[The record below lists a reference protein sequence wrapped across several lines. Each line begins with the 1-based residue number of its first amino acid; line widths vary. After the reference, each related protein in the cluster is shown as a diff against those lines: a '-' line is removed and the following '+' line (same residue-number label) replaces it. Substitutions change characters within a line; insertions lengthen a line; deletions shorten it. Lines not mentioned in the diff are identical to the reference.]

1 MQPTKVSSER
11 PIIVTQDLDAI
22 SLSLRPGRL
31 EDAPACGE
39 ICYRAFRTISEDHNF
54 PPDFPSVEAA
64 TGLMAAILS
73 KPGVHS
79 VVAESEQRIVGSNF
93 LWEDTIAGVGPI
105 TVDPAAQNGAIGR
118 RLMQHVLEYAGSRSF
133 AGVRLVQAAYHN
145 RSLSLYTKL
154 GFVVR
159 EPLATM
165 QGPAIN
171 ERIPGYDVRPA
182 SEQDM
187 AACNALSYKVHGHAR
202 SVEVGEAIR
211 RAIATVVVRDGRIT
225 GYATGIGF
233 FGHAIGETNEDIK
246 AMIAAA
252 PVYAGPGFLLPTRNA
267 ELFRWCLEKGVRVVQ
282 PMTLMSL
289 GLYNEPAGAFL
300 PSILY

>member
-1 MQPTKVSSER
+1 MSRVAMQTTKVSSER
-11 PIIVTQDLDAI
+11 PMIVTQDLDPI
-22 SLSLRPGRL
+22 SLSLRPGWL

-39 ICYRAFRTISEDHNF
+39 ICYRAFRSISEDHNF

-118 RLMQHVLEYAGSRSF
+118 RLMQHLLGYARSRNF

-165 QGPAIN
+165 QSRRSTN
-171 ERIPGYDVRPA
+171 EYLGTTFAPPA
-182 SEQDM
+182 STTW
-187 AACNALSYKVHGHAR
+187 VHATPFRTEFTGTHAR
-202 SVEVGEAIR
+202 WRLVR
-211 RAIATVVVRDGRIT
+211 RSGRQSRRSS
-225 GYATGIGF
+225 F
-233 FGHAIGETNEDIK
+233 E
-246 AMIAAA
+246 M
-252 PVYAGPGFLLPTRNA
+252 AGLPRMRPGSAFSDTR
-267 ELFRWCLEKGVRVVQ
+267 
-282 PMTLMSL
+282 
-289 GLYNEPAGAFL
+289 
-300 PSILY
+300 